1 MNFKPSYFT
10 LIHQEPIDNG
20 FNLGDL
26 KTTEFSNP
34 MYETIKTT
42 ESTATG
48 KDDSSAIYEVPDKQA
63 TNEKPEKSDK
73 KFFSSLTSIIGRGG
87 VRDPIRQGSLN
98 PSSVDSG
105 KDTQQL
111 VEEDKSEC

>member
-1 MNFKPSYFT
+1 MHATSHIK
-10 LIHQEPIDNG
+10 EPIDNG

-42 ESTATG
+42 ETSTTSE
-48 KDDSSAIYEVPDKQA
+48 KDDPTKIYEIPDKQQPNDSKQ
-63 TNEKPEKSDK
+63 TEKSDK
-73 KFFSSLTSIIGRGG
+73 KFFSSLSSIIGRTN
-87 VRDPIRQGSLN
+87 VQIRQGSLN
-98 PSSVDSG
+98 PTSVDTG

>member
-1 MNFKPSYFT
+1 MLYFSKF
-10 LIHQEPIDNG
+10 LIKKEPIDNG

-34 MYETIKTT
+34 MYETIKTNET
-42 ESTATG
+42 STTTG
-48 KDDSSAIYEVPDKQA
+48 KDDTSSAIYEVPDKQ
-63 TNEKPEKSDK
+63 NDKQEKNDK
-73 KFFSSLTSIIGRGG
+73 KFFSSLTSMIGRNP

-98 PSSVDSG
+98 PTSVDTG

>member
-1 MNFKPSYFT
+1 
-10 LIHQEPIDNG
+10 
-20 FNLGDL
+20 
-26 KTTEFSNP
+26 
-34 MYETIKTT
+34 MYETIKTNET
-42 ESTATG
+42 STTSG

-63 TNEKPEKSDK
+63 AGEKPEKSGDK
-73 KFFSSLTSIIGRGG
+73 KFFSSLTSIIGRGASA

-111 VEEDKSEC
+111 VFEDKSEC